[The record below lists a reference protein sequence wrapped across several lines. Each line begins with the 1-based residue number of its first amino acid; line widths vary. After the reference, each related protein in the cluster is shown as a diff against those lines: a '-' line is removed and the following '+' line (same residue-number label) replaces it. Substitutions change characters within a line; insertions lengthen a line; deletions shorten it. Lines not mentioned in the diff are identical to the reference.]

1 MAPVVEE
8 GVRRTGWAEGEQ
20 WVIQSPGGQ
29 GRGRGACQGQRG
41 ESGAHALYPHDT
53 LGPRVS
59 HPPWA
64 SGSPL
69 QVATGNKNTET
80 PLTVQVYFWEVP
92 LRGKKNHLIIYLQT
106 GMLTTMSCR
115 ILTNGKAH

>member
-1 MAPVVEE
+1 MEMCPQSVQGGCADLKVLGQSVAPVVEE

-80 PLTVQVYFWEVP
+80 PLTV
-92 LRGKKNHLIIYLQT
+92 
-106 GMLTTMSCR
+106 
-115 ILTNGKAH
+115 